1 MGSLESLRRYTH
13 LRKDGKLP
21 WPFGYN
27 AVGSASNAPL
37 AWAVLTLE
45 EKLAISRH
53 NPFKRERN
61 EALIGLHE
69 RGLTQE
75 ILRDLSGLHLHT
87 IERITKKK
95 RSKRRYEGGIEIS

>member
-1 MGSLESLRRYTH
+1 MKNSVNER
-13 LRKDGKLP
+13 KLP

-37 AWAVLTLE
+37 AWAVLTLK
-45 EKLAISRH
+45 EKLAISRF

-61 EALIGLHE
+61 EAIIALYK
-69 RGLTQE
+69 RGLTQK

-87 IERITKKK
+87 IEKITRKK
-95 RSKRRYEGGIEIS
+95 RSKYRRYEGGIEIS